1 MLFSLYLT
9 RQQINDITWDV
20 RGFFWGVGGGWGG
33 CQIVTLCSIGE
44 GQHFQILEIC
54 DLHSFVSTHLSMSVV
69 TWSLFHEIKLTRTNY
84 SIILDRFILCRK
96 WVDLFPFAGSTKR
109 SKGLPSLSY
118 QIQVHVFGHL
128 VMKTLQIEFFLFDVW
143 VVPSLGNQ
151 NTQRKRNCTV
161 KWRSY

>member
-1 MLFSLYLT
+1 M
-9 RQQINDITWDV
+9 
-20 RGFFWGVGGGWGG
+20 GGGGG
-33 CQIVTLCSIGE
+33 CQIATLSSIGE

-96 WVDLFPFAGSTKR
+96 WVDLFPFAGSTKW

-128 VMKTLQIEFFLFDVW
+128 VMKTLQIEFFFIRCLSCPIVWQSKYTTETELYCQMTKLLTSILQSSCEKSGLFSKDGGQGTTC
-143 VVPSLGNQ
+143 L
-151 NTQRKRNCTV
+151 
-161 KWRSY
+161 